1 MNTTTPANQEQP
13 LQEHVLAI
21 KELSVAFRSRQRTRT
36 RVLEHFDLTLQP
48 GQATAIVG
56 ESGSGKTVATL
67 AVMGLLPDHA
77 TIEAQRLEVGGCDL
91 LTANPRARRRLL
103 GPTLAMIFQEPRA
116 SLNPSLTVG
125 HQLKEAMP
133 RGSSNADAAA
143 LLAEVGMP
151 DPKARLRAWPH
162 ELSGGMAQ
170 RVLIAMAIARKPQV
184 LFADEP
190 TTALD
195 VTVQA
200 QILALL
206 ASLQQRHRMAMVFI
220 SHDLAVVSQVARHV
234 LVLYAGTVVEEGE
247 LPGLFRHP
255 LHPYTQGLIDALPGQ
270 DGLRPIPG
278 LVPPPGQWPP
288 GCRFAPRCPR
298 ASTICHQTLP
308 PWVEADGS
316 RARCHHP
323 LHS

>member
-1 MNTTTPANQEQP
+1 MNTTTPTNQEQP
-13 LQEHVLAI
+13 RQEHVLAI
-21 KELSVAFRSRQRTRT
+21 KELSVAFGSRQRTRT

-77 TIEAQRLEVGGCDL
+77 AIEAQRLEVGGCDL
-91 LTANPRARRRLL
+91 LTASSKVRRNLL

-200 QILALL
+200 QILTLL
-206 ASLQQRHRMAMVFI
+206 ADLQQRHRMAMVFI

-234 LVLYAGTVVEEGE
+234 LVLYAGTVVEEGD

-255 LHPYTQGLIDALPGQ
+255 LHPYTQGLIDALPRQ

-298 ASTICHQTLP
+298 ASAVCHQTPP
-308 PWVEADGS
+308 PWVEADGA